1 MDLKDRLIAIQNDL
15 PRQQQ
20 SLCKYVIKNIDD
32 VSTMTINELSKNSQV
47 GTTTILR
54 FIDKIGYKKYPD
66 FKKDIIKYAF
76 NNKKNTWW
84 HLQKSLE
91 EIDESENSMMKVGY
105 SSIQDIESMLGELDL
120 KQYTHFLNMLF
131 QSKNLYFLGMR
142 TSISIALYFE
152 LMLRGIRDNM
162 TQLSGNNDF
171 LYDESLKFNQG
182 DLLIVIA
189 LSPYTK
195 QSIDFV
201 KYCRSHKDIS
211 IALITDIET
220 CPIIPDSDAH
230 LVVGQSK
237 NRYSIIPAIALIESL
252 IIDSGKKHPDSVAKI
267 SELNKVH
274 QDNHITTI

>member
-54 FIDKIGYKKYPD
+54 FIEKIGYKKYPD

-152 LMLRGIRDNM
+152 LMLRGIGDNM

-252 IIDSGKKHPDSVAKI
+252 IIDSEKTSRFCC
-267 SELNKVH
+267 
-274 QDNHITTI
+274 

>member
-1 MDLKDRLIAIQNDL
+1 LDLKDKLIAIQNKL

-54 FIDKIGYKKYPD
+54 FIHKVGYKKYPD

-84 HLQKSLE
+84 HLQKSFE
-91 EIDESENSMMKVGY
+91 EIDDSENSMMKVGY

-120 KQYTHFLNMLF
+120 KQYTQFLNMLL

-142 TSISIALYFE
+142 TSVSIALYFE
-152 LMLRGIRDNM
+152 LMLRGIRDNV

-171 LYDESLKFNQG
+171 LYDESLKFHQN

-201 KYCRSHKDIS
+201 KYCRNHKDIS

-237 NRYSIIPAIALIESL
+237 NRYSIIPAITLIESL
-252 IIDSGKKHPDSVAKI
+252 IIDLGKKHPDSVAKI
-267 SELNKVH
+267 SELNRVH
-274 QDNHITTI
+274 QDNHITTM